1 MSLAKYCYFNG
12 SVVEFDAVK
21 INPYDLGFMRGYG
34 IFDAMRTTDGKLF
47 CLDEHWNKF
56 ENSAQEL
63 SLNLTITKDEF
74 EKIVLEL
81 GERNNLKELAIKTI
95 LTGGVPLKGLLRSD
109 KSTFLILVDDLNSL
123 VVSDDAYV
131 QGWKI
136 ISLEH
141 QRFLPEIK
149 TLNYLFPIKNQD
161 KKIENDAQEILYTKN
176 DYILECSTSNIFMLK
191 DEVLITPKDDIFQG
205 TVRNLVLAIARKND
219 IKVEERSISKEE
231 FFKADE
237 VFLSATYKKII
248 PVVQV
253 DDQVI
258 GSGEI
263 GEKTKELMLL
273 LNDFMKNYS

>member
-1 MSLAKYCYFNG
+1 MSLAKCCYFNG
-12 SVVEFDAVK
+12 SIVEFDAVK

-34 IFDAMRTTDGKLF
+34 IFDAMRTAGGKLF

-63 SLNLTITKDEF
+63 NLNLTITKDEF

-95 LTGGVPLKGLLRSD
+95 LTGGVPPKGLLRSD

-161 KKIENDAQEILYTKN
+161 KKIESDAQEILYTK
-176 DYILECSTSNIFMLK
+176 DDHILECSTSNIFMLK

-205 TVRNLVLAIARKND
+205 TVRNLVLAIARKNG